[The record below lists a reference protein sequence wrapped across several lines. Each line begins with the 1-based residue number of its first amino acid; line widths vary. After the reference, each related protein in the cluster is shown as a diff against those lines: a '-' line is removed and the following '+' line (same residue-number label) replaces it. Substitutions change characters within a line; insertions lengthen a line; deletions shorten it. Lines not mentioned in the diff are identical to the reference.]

1 MLSHSDVG
9 ITQIID
15 LATDKRCSE
24 SPRLGQKNKSAFVT
38 MTQLLG

>member
-15 LATDKRCSE
+15 LATDKRAQSRHVAAGRTKVPLC
-24 SPRLGQKNKSAFVT
+24 R
-38 MTQLLG
+38 